1 LLLMSSFYS
10 NKYILSTLGFQFPM
24 VFQGWQALI
33 GFIVLQILSYFPSR
47 SQPTL
52 TVVSLDKSGF
62 ISLLPNFFLFTV
74 SLIAGSKALSSLPVI
89 CVILVNN
96 CVPACIYLLDNLSIK
111 KTSVI
116 QVACSSIVIV
126 STVFSLLSVPEEGQ
140 TTNNRDDNHIP
151 PSSLMDSPKFWL
163 VVQAFSS
170 LAVSLHGRIA
180 DARFAA
186 ADRLFYSYVFS
197 LIVLLPASLYLEE
210 SFQALHFQPSRQIDF
225 VVGSIFSAVVGVA
238 VNLYGIRLK
247 EDEHFGKVLHG
258 GLLVTALLSGILF
271 TTNLPW
277 WGWLASTLNLIAL
290 MLVPTHMR
298 KDDNSLTSSSA
309 DRGQIS
315 SNELPTRVV

>member
-1 LLLMSSFYS
+1 METNKLPAVVAVAIPKTNS
-10 NKYILSTLGFQFPM
+10 NSVSIFQFPM

-33 GFIVLQILSYFPSR
+33 GFIVLQILSYIPTR

-52 TVVSLDKSGF
+52 TVISLDKSGF

-74 SLIAGSKALSSLPVI
+74 SLIAGSKALSHLPVI
-89 CVILVNN
+89 VCISVGN

-116 QVACSSIVIV
+116 QVVCSSIVIV
-126 STVFSLLSVPEEGQ
+126 STVPVLLSVQDEDMNQ
-140 TTNNRDDNHIP
+140 DHI

-210 SFQALHFQPSRQIDF
+210 AFQALHFQPGRQIDF

-271 TTNLPW
+271 STNLPW
-277 WGWLASTLNLIAL
+277 WGWLASTLNLVAL

-298 KDDNSLTSSSA
+298 KDDNSLTSST

>member
-1 LLLMSSFYS
+1 MNHKDYQLLCLYPWNTKTNRNSVSIF
-10 NKYILSTLGFQFPM
+10 FQFPM

-33 GFIVLQILSYFPSR
+33 GFIVLQILSYIPSR

-52 TVVSLDKSGF
+52 TVISLDKSGF

-74 SLIAGSKALSSLPVI
+74 ALIAGSKALSHLPVI
-89 CVILVNN
+89 VCISVGN

-126 STVFSLLSVPEEGQ
+126 STVPVLLSVPEDE
-140 TTNNRDDNHIP
+140 TSNRDHI

-238 VNLYGIRLK
+238 VSLYGIRLK

-258 GLLVTALLSGILF
+258 GLLVTALFSGILF
-271 TTNLPW
+271 STNLPW

-298 KDDNSLTSSSA
+298 KDDNSLTS
-309 DRGQIS
+309 DRGQI

>member
-1 LLLMSSFYS
+1 MET
-10 NKYILSTLGFQFPM
+10 NKLPAVVAVASPKTNRNSVSIFQFPM

-33 GFIVLQILSYFPSR
+33 GFIVLQILSYIPTR

-52 TVVSLDKSGF
+52 TVISLDKSGF

-74 SLIAGSKALSSLPVI
+74 SLIAGSKALSHLPVI
-89 CVILVNN
+89 VCISVGN

-116 QVACSSIVIV
+116 QVVCSSIVIV
-126 STVFSLLSVPEEGQ
+126 STVPVLLSVQDEDMNQ
-140 TTNNRDDNHIP
+140 DHI

-210 SFQALHFQPSRQIDF
+210 AFQALHFQPGRQIDF

-271 TTNLPW
+271 STNLPW
-277 WGWLASTLNLIAL
+277 WGWLASTLNLVAL

-298 KDDNSLTSSSA
+298 KDDNSLTSST